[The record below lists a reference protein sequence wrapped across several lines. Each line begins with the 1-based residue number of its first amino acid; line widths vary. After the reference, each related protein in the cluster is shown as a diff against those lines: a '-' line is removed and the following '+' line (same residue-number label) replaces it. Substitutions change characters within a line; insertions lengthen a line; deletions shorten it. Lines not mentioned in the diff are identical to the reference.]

1 MPEIEL
7 RASPLKPKLSR
18 GVHKTRMGVKR
29 RITLTTVSYALCTP
43 ATSKYSHSD
52 DMHAFPGKCLFL
64 GIDNC
69 RQDVGTKESGSPK
82 RVLHSLEETLLRIA
96 LVHSSVPFKIVD
108 IGRSVSHAVRMTCF
122 ARMLL
127 LFPIATIVQWVWDS
141 SEFPL

>member
-69 RQDVGTKESGSPK
+69 RQDVGTKGNHQMENI
-82 RVLHSLEETLLRIA
+82 R
-96 LVHSSVPFKIVD
+96 KIVVKVRLRKA
-108 IGRSVSHAVRMTCF
+108 IGKQ
-122 ARMLL
+122 
-127 LFPIATIVQWVWDS
+127 IAANMPTPAKVKYKKK
-141 SEFPL
+141 